1 MGLAGALGL
10 DSEGTMQLGEGGEKE
25 RRAAAVRGRCG
36 GHGVGVGGLPGA
48 SHALSH
54 LLPGNSLLSPS
65 EKRQHL
71 PLLLTCAQTVPPFP
85 LPRHTHTLSLSLSLS
100 QPNRLQILL
109 EDRGEVGR

>member
-1 MGLAGALGL
+1 
-10 DSEGTMQLGEGGEKE
+10 MQLWEDVEKE
-25 RRAAAVRGRCG
+25 RKAAAVRGRIG
-36 GHGVGVGGLPGA
+36 GQRVGVGGLPGA

-85 LPRHTHTLSLSLSLS
+85 LPRHTHSLSLSLSLPPSLSLSLSLS
-100 QPNRLQILL
+100 SSPSFLSFCAFLL
-109 EDRGEVGR
+109 W